1 MTLTSSKQHAH
12 LSFLCAVFP
21 SKSFCFFFRL
31 HKLWGL
37 FSKKMFISEQTH
49 ESRRS
54 KPVRATTS
62 CLWQDTQPSRAPTL
76 LIVRY
81 PWQQW
86 LDTWG
91 PHTDVVRWKRIY
103 PVAQTGLRPSR
114 NLPVLTL
121 PGTGKV
127 FSCLNFKI
135 FIFKIGNIGTVDF
148 QILYQRPI
156 ELSKQH
162 YHCYWTRTHVLLVLE
177 AKLQ

>member
-1 MTLTSSKQHAH
+1 MCCFSLQVI
-12 LSFLCAVFP
+12 L
-21 SKSFCFFFRL
+21 FFFLSLR
-31 HKLWGL
+31 KLWGL
-37 FSKKMFISEQTH
+37 LSKKMFISEQTH

-54 KPVRATTS
+54 KPVRATIS
-62 CLWQDTQPSRAPTL
+62 CLWQDTQPSRAPLT
-76 LIVRY
+76 VRY

-91 PHTDVVRWKRIY
+91 PHADVVRLKRIY

-135 FIFKIGNIGTVDF
+135 FIFKIGNIGIVDF

-162 YHCYWTRTHVLLVLE
+162 RHCYWTRTHVLLVPE